1 MKAAVLTKL
10 DTPPS
15 FTEFAD
21 PTASE
26 GQVLVTVT
34 AAGVHHVDLA
44 RASGYPAAPP
54 LPCVLGTDGVGR
66 TEDGRRVFFQANVE
80 PYGSWAQR
88 TVVHEENLL
97 EIATD
102 VDDRTA
108 AALANTGLAAWLALS
123 WSARLRPGESV
134 LVLGAT
140 GAVGSVA
147 VQAAKA
153 QGAGYVIAADRN
165 PERLA
170 KARERG
176 ADATV
181 LLTGDDLSTAF
192 QEAAGPHGIDVI
204 IDPLWGEPA
213 LEAMRAASKY
223 ARHIEIGNAA
233 APMINLPAQILRLK
247 ALQIIGFAIFNAPLE
262 KQREAYLQL
271 TELVARGDIA
281 VEVISVPLADVAS
294 AWERQKKG
302 APAKLVLTP

>member
-15 FTEFAD
+15 YTDFPD
-21 PTASE
+21 PTAGD
-26 GQVLVTVT
+26 GQGLVTVT
-34 AAGVHHVDLA
+34 AAGVHHFDLLK
-44 RASGYPAAPP
+44 ASGYPTTPP

-66 TEDGRRVFFQANVE
+66 TEDGRRVFFRANVE

-88 TVVHEENLL
+88 TVVREEDLL
-97 EIATD
+97 EIAAD
-102 VDDRTA
+102 VDDRMA

-170 KARERG
+170 KARDRG

-181 LLTGDDLSTAF
+181 LLTGDDPTPAF

-213 LEAMRAASKY
+213 LAAMRAASKY
-223 ARHIEIGNAA
+223 ARHIEIGDSA
-233 APMINLPAQILRLK
+233 APMISLPAPVLRLK
-247 ALQIIGFAIFNAPLE
+247 ALQIIGFASFNAPLE
-262 KQREAYLQL
+262 VQREAYLQL
-271 TELVARGDIA
+271 TEHSARGDIA
-281 VEVISVPLADVAS
+281 VEVIPVPLADVAS
-294 AWERQKKG
+294 AWERQKNG